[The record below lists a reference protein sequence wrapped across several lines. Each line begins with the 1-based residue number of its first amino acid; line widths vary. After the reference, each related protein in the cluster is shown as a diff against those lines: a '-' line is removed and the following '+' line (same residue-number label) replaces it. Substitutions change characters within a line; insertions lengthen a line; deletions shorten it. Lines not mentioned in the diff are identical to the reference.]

1 MMFFLKIVM
10 PVLLF
15 LKKLL
20 FCRLFQWFDFSG
32 VFYLHNPDHN
42 MKKLTHLLLIL
53 IAVQLT
59 GCVTMLMPSKQ
70 KVIVSTG
77 NPESAVYVNNEQ
89 IGTGSTFEVKVA
101 KKGVQQVVVQ
111 TPNHKDAYYVLMP
124 HSRPIAYYPM
134 IVLDIPFILPLAI
147 DPAQP
152 KGFNYKTP
160 LTLACNDEYVPRNE
174 EQRYISLD
182 AVKFDIVDKMK
193 DVNYYSIMYSD
204 NLKQAFAKAERER
217 QLAIQKQEARD
228 MKKKKGAKLVTDES
242 KIKSD
247 DSEYSVNVFTS
258 LKKMGFVDTLSKV
271 FMDNNNMLVLEG
283 VIKKADIFNITRN
296 SLFTYK
302 KAKLTI
308 LWRIRNSYGEQLDSL
323 EIVEYSGDFTY
334 WGTSINKL
342 LADAI
347 DISYFNLMAQPV
359 FLNHLKVPKD
369 LSIKD
374 ETLTIPKPSKGVK
387 EVADALE
394 ASVIVKKK
402 DGSHGSGFAIS
413 NTGYVLTNFHVI
425 AGDVPDK
432 QDEIIVILSDGTELT
447 AQIVRFNRHRD
458 IALLKVDHEFPA
470 AFEIP
475 AEKSYKL
482 HQEVYAAGA
491 PKSIEL
497 GQSVSLGLI
506 SNERKMNNS
515 TLLQLSISVNPGN
528 SGGPLFEKSGAFHGV
543 VTSKLVGYAT
553 EGVGFAIPGYLIPG
567 YLNLDIR

>member
-1 MMFFLKIVM
+1 
-10 PVLLF
+10 
-15 LKKLL
+15 
-20 FCRLFQWFDFSG
+20 
-32 VFYLHNPDHN
+32 
-42 MKKLTHLLLIL
+42 MKKLAQLLLIL
-53 IAVQLT
+53 TAVQLT
-59 GCVTMLMPSKQ
+59 GCVAIFMPTKQ
-70 KVIVSTG
+70 KITVTTG
-77 NPESAVYVNNEQ
+77 NPESSVYVSNEQ
-89 IGTGSTFEVKVA
+89 IGTGSTFEARVV

-124 HSRPIAYYPM
+124 HTRPVAFYPM
-134 IVLDIPFILPLAI
+134 ILLDIPFILPLFV
-147 DPAQP
+147 DPSQP
-152 KGFNYKTP
+152 KGFNYKSP
-160 LTLACNDEYVPRNE
+160 SSFICNDEYIPRSE

-182 AVKFDIVDKMK
+182 AVKFDIKDKMK
-193 DVNYYSIMYSD
+193 DVNYYSIVYSD
-204 NLKQAFAKAERER
+204 NLKQAFAKADRER
-217 QLAIQKQEARD
+217 QIAIQKQEARD
-228 MKKKKGAKLVTDES
+228 MKKKKGAKLLNDDS

-283 VIKKADIFNITRN
+283 VIKKADIYTITK
-296 SLFTYK
+296 SPLFMFR
-302 KAKLTI
+302 KAKLSI
-308 LWRIRNSYGEQLDSL
+308 LWRISNSYGEKLDSI

-347 DISYFNLMAQPV
+347 DISYFNLLAQPA
-359 FLNHLKVPKD
+359 FLNHLKVPTD

-374 ETLTIPKPSKGVK
+374 ELLTIPKPLKGVN
-387 EVADALE
+387 EVSDALE

-413 NTGYVLTNFHVI
+413 NNGYVLTNFHVI
-425 AGDVPDK
+425 AGDSPDK
-432 QDEIIVILSDGTELT
+432 QEELTVILSDGTELK

-470 AFEIP
+470 AFLIP

-528 SGGPLFEKSGAFHGV
+528 SGGPLFERSGTFHGV

-553 EGVGFAIPGYLIPG
+553 EGVGFAIPGHLIAG